1 MKEQM
6 NPGRKWMNVC
16 VQKGSLGQWLV
27 AVVHIRRVLGWTV
40 GKFMGGEVDTG
51 LGVGSERLLEIQSH
65 FSRME
70 GNVSRGKDKQTS

>member
-1 MKEQM
+1 MC
-6 NPGRKWMNVC
+6 P
-16 VQKGSLGQWLV
+16 KGELGAV
-27 AVVHIRRVLGWTV
+27 AGSCIRRVLGWSV

-51 LGVGSERLLEIQSH
+51 LGVGRERLLEIQSH